1 MKRFKQGIAML
12 LGAVL
17 TVATCISA
25 LPQMGIMAYADGDKT
40 ISGLGTG
47 AIVDPTDGNTTGL
60 TGWTGNYVYYGTY
73 GGNSIKYRM
82 LDKEATEFGGTT
94 MLLDCDSILINMVH
108 ASQYPY
114 KYGDEGW
121 TNSDI
126 NAWLNGDNFYS
137 NTDVFTAQENAAIAA
152 STKSDFAGDG
162 PGVGFCGTQNLS
174 GEYVFLLDAKEATRA
189 SYGYRGADEQNI
201 TRNKAGKWWLR
212 SPKVTGNNSEDY
224 AGYIYNNN
232 GGFLDLHV
240 VSESG
245 VSPAFNINLESVI
258 FSSVISGSAGEA
270 GAEYK
275 LTIADTNLGI
285 TPGTITRSDTTI
297 TVPYTITGTNAA
309 NATQVSVLITDSA
322 YSAGTAAT
330 SGYTYLKLSGGVSG
344 TGTFTLPTAYADKT
358 CGTDYYAYILVE
370 DVNGQYETDYASAPL
385 AITIPNA
392 AKPTL
397 TITAKDITF
406 VYNGLYQG
414 PGDAVYEDPDEIAE
428 MVEVTGLKNGD
439 TLACITIDGQ
449 GKEIGEY
456 ELIPSQ
462 AALSNGNISDK
473 YDVVYVNGT
482 LRIEAPEKKP
492 TPKPPKKEPEV
503 VSDGGMGQLI
513 KDIKEAA
520 KKGGK
525 QIVYFTNDFHA
536 FSKEVMLL
544 IKDTPNVTVV
554 YTFYHEG
561 NQYIVSISADQMGTD
576 FFKDEDIWYGPLNL
590 KERFRNISS
599 QAADKNAVSQNLR
612 YVIKRGDTL
621 SRIARENGT
630 TVSELARINNI
641 KDINFIITGQTLMI
655 K

>member
-25 LPQMGIMAYADGDKT
+25 LPHMGIMAYADGDKT

-60 TGWTGNYVYYGTY
+60 TGWTGNHVYYGTY
-73 GGNSIKYRM
+73 GGNSVKYRM

-94 MLLDCDSILINMVH
+94 MLLDCDSTLINKPH
-108 ASQYPY
+108 DSSTPY
-114 KYGDEGW
+114 S
-121 TNSDI
+121 NSWADSEI
-126 NAWLNGDNFYS
+126 NAWLNGDDFYKNS
-137 NTDVFTAQENAAIAA
+137 GVFTSQEKAAIAA
-152 STKSDFAGDG
+152 SSKSDYSNDG
-162 PGVGFCGTQNLS
+162 QGRDYLDSQNLT
-174 GEYVFLLDAKEATRA
+174 GEHVFLLDAKEVTRE
-189 SYGYRGADEQNI
+189 SYGYASDADKNA
-201 TRNKAGKWWLR
+201 TRVKSGTNACWWLR
-212 SPKVTGNNSEDY
+212 SPDPSNAY
-224 AGYIYNNN
+224 IAIAGGVNDN
-232 GGFLDLHV
+232 GYVDHHDVNYSFD
-240 VSESG
+240 
-245 VSPAFNINLESVI
+245 VSPAFNLNLSSVI

-285 TPGTITRSDTTI
+285 TPGTVTRSDTTI

-344 TGTFTLPTAYADKT
+344 TGTFTLPAAYADKT
-358 CGTDYYAYILVE
+358 CGTNYYAYILAE

-439 TLACITIDGQ
+439 NLACITIDGQ

-456 ELIPSQ
+456 ELTPSQ
-462 AALSNGNISDK
+462 AVLSNGNISDK

-561 NQYIVSISADQMGTD
+561 NKYIVSISADQMGTD

-590 KERFRNISS
+590 KDRFRNISS
-599 QAADKNAVSQNLR
+599 KAADKNAVSQNLR

-621 SRIARENGT
+621 SRIARENET